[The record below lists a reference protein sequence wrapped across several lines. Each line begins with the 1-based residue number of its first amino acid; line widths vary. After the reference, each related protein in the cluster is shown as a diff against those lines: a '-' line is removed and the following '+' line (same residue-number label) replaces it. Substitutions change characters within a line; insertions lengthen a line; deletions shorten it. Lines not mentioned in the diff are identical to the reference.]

1 MTAGIPYFY
10 STYSAYAYIGHQ
22 HFEQI
27 AAKAGRSIIHRPFH
41 INRCLENIGAQ
52 PWSERTQAHL
62 DYHFQRQ
69 RHRWSEYRRVTM
81 PEITPSSHS
90 NEALVGDKAIIAAET
105 LGLDLDAMA
114 WLLMTQHW
122 QHNLDLSD
130 FEQVRAC
137 LNLNGYDTGPL
148 FDLILRPETQAAYDA
163 NTDEAIRLS
172 VFGSPT
178 YVVDGDIFYGQ
189 DNLVLVERALE
200 QPFA

>member
-1 MTAGIPYFY
+1 
-10 STYSAYAYIGHQ
+10 
-22 HFEQI
+22 
-27 AAKAGRSIIHRPFH
+27 
-41 INRCLENIGAQ
+41 
-52 PWSERTQAHL
+52 
-62 DYHFQRQ
+62 
-69 RHRWSEYRRVTM
+69 
-81 PEITPSSHS
+81 
-90 NEALVGDKAIIAAET
+90 
-105 LGLDLDAMA
+105 MA